1 MIEKENFTGNAEL
14 DGEAMF
20 NKIKKR
26 HSRWSE
32 RSPSDAMAVIFMLSY
47 AY

>member
-1 MIEKENFTGNAEL
+1 MIEKENFTGDAEL

-20 NKIKKR
+20 NKIKRR
-26 HSRWSE
+26 HGRWRE
-32 RSPSDAMAVIFMLSY
+32 QHQMLWAVIFMLNY